1 MNNTTFTHACAAEV
15 YFELAKRKAPS
26 LSDNNLAKFHE
37 MMKDKMSDTFKVVSR
52 RSREA
57 SQKINIQQVA
67 LKPLKLKPI
76 SSHLEA
82 VKAQS
87 QKQTGGGLSQYT
99 FKRKAESKL
108 SSSVTSTDASLQIS
122 KSGASVS
129 RKKRMPQSSMI
140 LNFKEL
146 DDAPTSNVQ
155 NSSRKAQFL
164 SPNNSGIVYE
174 QSKFFRV
181 PRHKK

>member
-37 MMKDKMSDTFKVVSR
+37 MMKDKMSDTLKVVSR
-52 RSREA
+52 RSSEA
-57 SQKINIQQVA
+57 SQKVNIQQVA

-87 QKQTGGGLSQYT
+87 QKQTGGGLSQYM
-99 FKRKAESKL
+99 FKRKVESKL
-108 SSSVTSTDASLQIS
+108 SSSVTSTD
-122 KSGASVS
+122 ASVS

-146 DDAPTSNVQ
+146 EDAPTSNVQ
-155 NSSRKAQFL
+155 NSSRKAQLL